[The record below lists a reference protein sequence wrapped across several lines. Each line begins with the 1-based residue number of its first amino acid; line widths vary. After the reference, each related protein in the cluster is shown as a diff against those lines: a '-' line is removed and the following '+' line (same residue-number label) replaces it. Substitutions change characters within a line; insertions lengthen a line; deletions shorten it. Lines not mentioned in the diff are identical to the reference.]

1 METEL
6 AAPVDE
12 RVIDERLHHIA
23 DMFRRYGTYRTI
35 LNPRSIVLHRHTHYH
50 WPRYLEHWPLAVC
63 WGQWDTSSAIGA
75 LGATGA
81 ALSERQ
87 RLIPVGHQV
96 EPFREETIEQFL
108 AEQVPLRET
117 RRYREMMAQLERQG
131 TTAWKKCRT
140 REEIEAYLQR
150 VLDLCR
156 RIRTDGYC
164 TRPEGA
170 PGKEITVRIGRD
182 GRFIKWGQGTHRLA
196 IARFL
201 QLRSVPVV
209 VDLMH
214 WQWARAC
221 LASRPPGTT
230 MRQAVEDELA
240 QIARRATAA

>member
-6 AAPVDE
+6 AALLDE
-12 RVIDERLHHIA
+12 RVIDERLHHVA
-23 DMFRRYGTYRTI
+23 DMSRTYGTYRTI
-35 LNPRSIVLHRHTHYH
+35 VNPRSIVLRRYTH
-50 WPRYLEHWPLAVC
+50 WPRYLAHWPLAVC
-63 WGQWDTSSAIGA
+63 WGQWD

-81 ALSERQ
+81 ALNERQ

-96 EPFREETIEQFL
+96 KPFREEKIEQFL

-117 RRYREMMAQLERQG
+117 RRYREMMAQLKGQG
-131 TTAWKKCRT
+131 TARSKKWDT
-140 REEIEAYLQR
+140 REQIEAYLQG
-150 VLDLCR
+150 VLDLCG

-164 TRPEGA
+164 ARPKGA

-182 GRFIKWGQGTHRLA
+182 GRFIKWGQGTHRVA

>member
-6 AAPVDE
+6 AALLDE
-12 RVIDERLHHIA
+12 RVIDERLHHVA
-23 DMFRRYGTYRTI
+23 DMSRTYGAYRTI
-35 LNPRSIVLHRHTHYH
+35 VNPRSIVLRSRRDTH
-50 WPRYLEHWPLAVC
+50 WPRYVRHWPLAVC
-63 WGQWDTSSAIGA
+63 WGQWD
-75 LGATGA
+75 LHATGA
-81 ALSERQ
+81 ALSRRQ
-87 RLIPVGHQV
+87 QLVPVSHQV
-96 EPFREETIEQFL
+96 KPIREERIEQFL

-117 RRYREMMAQLERQG
+117 RRYREMMAQLKGQRMTGSTKWDTPEQ
-131 TTAWKKCRT
+131 
-140 REEIEAYLQR
+140 IEAYLED

-164 TRPEGA
+164 ARPEGA

-182 GRFIKWGQGTHRLA
+182 GSFIKWGQGTHRVA

>member
-12 RVIDERLHHIA
+12 RVMDERMHHIA

-35 LNPRSIVLHRHTHYH
+35 VNPRSIVLRHVCRFTHE
-50 WPRYLEHWPLAVC
+50 PRYLQRWPLAVC
-63 WGQWDTSSAIGA
+63 WGQWD
-75 LGATGA
+75 LGVTGA
-81 ALSERQ
+81 ALGEQ
-87 RLIPVGHQV
+87 RLIPVGHEV
-96 EPFREETIEQFL
+96 KPFREEMIEQFL

-117 RRYREMMAQLERQG
+117 RRYREMMAELEGQG
-131 TTAWKKCRT
+131 MTVWKKCYT
-140 REEIEAYLQR
+140 REEIEAYLQG

-164 TRPEGA
+164 ARPEGA

-182 GRFIKWGQGTHRLA
+182 GSFIKWGQGTHRVG

-201 QLRSVPVV
+201 QLRSVPVI

-214 WQWARAC
+214 WEWARAC